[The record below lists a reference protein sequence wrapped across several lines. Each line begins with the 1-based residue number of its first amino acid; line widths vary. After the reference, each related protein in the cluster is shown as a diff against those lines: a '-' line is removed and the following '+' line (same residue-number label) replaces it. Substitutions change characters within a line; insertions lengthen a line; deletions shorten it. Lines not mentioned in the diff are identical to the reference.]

1 MYPFEHTKVKVPDS
15 RLYLFSRR
23 LVDSGFAHIK
33 KLYRRSDVD
42 CLDQMCDVVN
52 KSSTSNV
59 AVSFLN
65 KDGEQNWEWA
75 DWKAFLSA
83 RFKPVPNIRKYHH
96 FRFSKEEPGCVF
108 VKTGVEDQLERM
120 VNIRKAEPLNDYER
134 PSVIHPAGLSEE
146 RLQYLYKTVRP
157 VVRTEFQNKTCPP
170 PGAEE

>member
-15 RLYLFSRR
+15 RLYLFSRY

-42 CLDQMCDVVN
+42 CLDQMCDFVN

-75 DWKAFLSA
+75 DWKAFLCA
-83 RFKPVPNIRKYHH
+83 WFKPVPNIRKYHH

-108 VKTGVEDQLERM
+108 VKTGVEDQLEQK
-120 VNIRKAEPLNDYER
+120 VNIRKAEPLSEYER
-134 PSVIHPAGLSEE
+134 PSVVHPAGLSEE
-146 RLQYLYKTVRP
+146 RLQ
-157 VVRTEFQNKTCPP
+157 
-170 PGAEE
+170 